1 MEPGPPVSQNHPG
14 CTLPD
19 LRGLTGSQRCVRQFD
34 FPDVEALAKAL
45 ASRLLEELGRSTLEQ
60 MRFRAVPRGGLFV
73 LGYLSY
79 FLDLKPH
86 QFETQPDVPLVLVDD
101 CSISGARFSRFRREH
116 PGPIYF
122 AHLLSHPALRER
134 VRQED
139 QVLGC
144 AAVADLAD
152 LAPTLF
158 PEPAEYQAW
167 RQRCLERV
175 GGGRLWIGIPERIA
189 FPWTEPDTILF
200 DPHSGEAVPG
210 WRLVSPDRCLNNR
223 RMLELPLRRDVTPEL
238 RVPDPVA
245 FHLADERVSLC
256 DLRSE
261 ECFSLQGPAA
271 LMWRALAAYGDVE
284 AAAEYVTTQY
294 DVSPAQALADTR
306 RFAAR
311 LLELGLLVPC
321 PAGNSPRSLP

>member
-1 MEPGPPVSQNHPG
+1 
-14 CTLPD
+14 
-19 LRGLTGSQRCVRQFD
+19 
-34 FPDVEALAKAL
+34 VEALAEAL
-45 ASRLLEELGRSTLEQ
+45 ASRLQEELGRSTLER
-60 MRFRAVPRGGLFV
+60 MRFQAVPRGGLFV

-86 QFETQPDVPLVLVDD
+86 QLEPQPGAPLVLVDD
-101 CSISGARFSRFRREH
+101 CSISGARFDRFRREH
-116 PGPIYF
+116 SGPIYF

-134 VRQED
+134 IRQED

-152 LAPTLF
+152 LAPVLF
-158 PEPAEYQAW
+158 PEPAEYEAW
-167 RQRCLERV
+167 RQRCLSRV
-175 GGGRLWIGIPERIA
+175 GAGRLWIGLPERIA

-223 RMLELPLRRDVTPEL
+223 RLLELPLRPDVTPEL
-238 RVPDPVA
+238 RVPEAVA
-245 FHLADERVSLC
+245 FHLGEERVSLC

-271 LMWRALAAYGDVE
+271 LMWRALAAYGSIE
-284 AAAEYVTTQY
+284 AAAEYVTSEY
-294 DVSPAQALADTR
+294 DVSTAQALADTR
-306 RFAAR
+306 RFAGR
-311 LLELGLLVPC
+311 LLERGLLAPY
-321 PAGNSPRSLP
+321 SP